1 MLESLSV
8 TVVAEDSVGYE
19 TPFLGQHGVS
29 FFLEAHSAGIT
40 RRVLVDVAQHP
51 EPLLE
56 NMHLLGIDPE
66 SIDTV
71 VLTHCHYDHT
81 QGLTTILERIGRT
94 DIPVIAH
101 PDLFRLNFAES
112 PELRHIGVMY
122 GDGPEEITAAGGRL
136 YLVRDALQIVPGLRT
151 SGEVPRSTTYENKE
165 TNLKT
170 LRDGRIIVDE
180 MWDELSVYATVRGV
194 GTVIV
199 TGCSHAGVVNITRH
213 AKQSAAD
220 VAASGTSG
228 SSGDSDG
235 ITAAGETRIAGIIGG
250 FHLIEADQTRID
262 QTVEDL
268 AREDVAHIY
277 AGHCT
282 GFPAQAALH
291 AKFADAFT
299 PLRTG
304 QRFEFP
310 AP

>member
-1 MLESLSV
+1 MLDSLSV
-8 TVVAEDSVGYE
+8 TIVAEDSVGYE

-29 FFLEAHSAGIT
+29 FFLEARSDEIT

-56 NMHLLGIDPE
+56 NMCLLGIDPE

-81 QGLTTILERIGRT
+81 QGLTTILERIGRS

-112 PELRHIGVMY
+112 PELRHIGVMN
-122 GDGPEEITAAGGRL
+122 GDGPEEIAAAGGRL
-136 YLVRDALQIVPGLRT
+136 YLVRDSLQIVPGLRT
-151 SGEVPRSTTYENKE
+151 SGEVPRVTTYENKE
-165 TNLKT
+165 TSLKT
-170 LRDGRIIVDE
+170 LRDGRIVVDE
-180 MWDELSVYATVRGV
+180 MWDELSVYASVRGV

-213 AKQSAAD
+213 AKQSDMDAA
-220 VAASGTSG
+220 AGATRPAE
-228 SSGDSDG
+228 GDSG
-235 ITAAGETRIAGIIGG
+235 MPRIAGIIGG
-250 FHLIEADQTRID
+250 FHLIEADRTRIER
-262 QTVEDL
+262 TVEDL
-268 AREDVAHIY
+268 ALEEVAHIY

-282 GFPAQAALH
+282 GFPAQAALYG
-291 AKFADAFT
+291 KFGDAFT

-310 AP
+310 APEAT

>member
-1 MLESLSV
+1 MLDSLSV
-8 TVVAEDSVGYE
+8 TIVAEDSVGYE

-29 FFLEAHSAGIT
+29 FFLEARSGEIV

-51 EPLLE
+51 DPLLE
-56 NMHLLGIDPE
+56 NMRLLGIEPE

-81 QGLTTILERIGRT
+81 QGLTRILEQIGRP

-101 PDLFRLNFAES
+101 PDLFRLNFSES
-112 PELRHIGVMY
+112 PELRHIGVMN

-136 YLVRDALQIVPGLRT
+136 YLVRDSLQIVPGLRT
-151 SGEVPRSTTYENKE
+151 SGEVPRVTAYENKE

-170 LRDGRIIVDE
+170 LRDGRIVIDE
-180 MWDELSVYATVRGV
+180 MWDELSVYASVRGV

-213 AKQSAAD
+213 AKQ
-220 VAASGTSG
+220 VAPGGAV
-228 SSGDSDG
+228 
-235 ITAAGETRIAGIIGG
+235 AGIIGG
-250 FHLIEADQTRID
+250 FHLIEADRTRID
-262 QTVEDL
+262 HTVEDL

-291 AKFADAFT
+291 TKFGDAFT
-299 PLRTG
+299 PLHTG

-310 AP
+310 APGTT